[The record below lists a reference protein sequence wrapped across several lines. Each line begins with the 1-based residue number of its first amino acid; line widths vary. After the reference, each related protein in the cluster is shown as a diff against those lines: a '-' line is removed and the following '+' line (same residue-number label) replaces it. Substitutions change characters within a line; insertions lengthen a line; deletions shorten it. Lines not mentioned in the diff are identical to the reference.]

1 MKFWKYR
8 LLSAQAETKG
18 ASGMGSLKMER
29 LVIIGRNVS
38 ASRVSVS
45 QRASAMRMTFTNQVA
60 GRQTYDPAY
69 EIL

>member
-1 MKFWKYR
+1 
-8 LLSAQAETKG
+8 
-18 ASGMGSLKMER
+18 MGSLKMER